1 MAIEFQVKNVEEFEL
16 MIQNMDFRVSE
27 ALVSTILKN
36 LKGKRKYLHAFSV
49 ISEEDGDIYDITI
62 NRQDFEKTLKEA
74 LPKYESE
81 EKYEDCVKIQEALN
95 FIHKK
100 SNE

>member
-1 MAIEFQVKNVEEFEL
+1 MAIEFQVKNVDEFES

-36 LKGKRKYLHAFSV
+36 LKGKRKYHHAFSV

-81 EKYEDCVKIQEALN
+81 EKYEECVKIQEALN
-95 FIHKK
+95 FIHKNN
-100 SNE
+100 NE

>member
-1 MAIEFQVKNVEEFEL
+1 MAIEFQVKNVEEFEH

-27 ALVSTILKN
+27 ALVTTVLKN

-62 NRQDFEKTLKEA
+62 DRQDFEKTLKEA

-81 EKYEDCVKIQEALN
+81 EKYEDCIKIKEALN
-95 FIHKK
+95 FIHKNN
-100 SNE
+100 NE

>member
-1 MAIEFQVKNVEEFEL
+1 MAIEFQVKNVEEFEH

-27 ALVSTILKN
+27 ALVSTVLKN

-62 NRQDFEKTLKEA
+62 NRQDFQKTLQEA
-74 LPKYESE
+74 LPNYEKV
-81 EKYEDCVKIQEALN
+81 EKYEECVKIQEAIKFLQD
-95 FIHKK
+95 KDDK
-100 SNE
+100 

>member
-1 MAIEFQVKNVEEFEL
+1 MAIEFQVKNVEEFEH

-36 LKGKRKYLHAFSV
+36 IKGKRKYLHAFSV

-62 NRQDFEKTLKEA
+62 NRQDFEKTLIEA
-74 LPKYESE
+74 LPKYEEE
-81 EKYEDCVKIQEALN
+81 EKYEDCIKIQEAIKYLHN
-95 FIHKK
+95 K
-100 SNE
+100 NDR

>member
-1 MAIEFQVKNVEEFEL
+1 MAVEFQVKNVEEFEH

-49 ISEEDGDIYDITI
+49 ISEDDGDIYDITI
-62 NRQDFEKTLKEA
+62 NRQDFKKTLTEA
-74 LPKYESE
+74 LPKYEKE
-81 EKYEDCVKIQEALN
+81 EKYEECVEITEAIKYLQN
-95 FIHKK
+95 KNDK
-100 SNE
+100 

>member
-1 MAIEFQVKNVEEFEL
+1 MAIEFQVKNVEEFES